1 MCPSAR
7 LPALPV
13 LEHFLCH
20 KQNQSA
26 LIGLLCISWSVYTC
40 RRNSQQSE
48 EIVAE
53 LVYRFLIP
61 EVQKIAVRERGE
73 LFNPADNQ

>member
-13 LEHFLCH
+13 LERFLCH

-26 LIGLLCISWSVYTC
+26 LNGLCCVFFGLYTC

-73 LFNPADNQ
+73 LFNQTDNQ